1 MYDFRTFDDFK
12 DVHERLTDTHQT
24 VSVAESCTGG
34 LLGAA
39 FTDCP
44 GSSSYFL
51 GGIQAYADS
60 VKERLLG
67 VDHETLVSF
76 GAVSEE
82 VASEMA
88 LGIQRLTGS
97 DWAVSTT
104 GIAGPDGGTEEK
116 PVGGSGYQLQIL
128 PVFSVQKLSL
138 DGGRSEIRDRAV
150 IEALSML
157 LERLS
162 HDDDDL

>member
-1 MYDFRTFDDFK
+1 MTSELSTILDG
-12 DVHERLTDTHQT
+12 VHERLTETRQT

-39 FTDCP
+39 LTDRP

-51 GGIQAYADS
+51 GGIQAYANS
-60 VKERLLG
+60 VKEKLLG
-67 VDHETLVSF
+67 VDHETLASV

-104 GIAGPDGGTEEK
+104 GIAGPDGGTEDK
-116 PVGGSGYQLQIL
+116 PVGTVWVSVADSVG
-128 PVFSVQKLSL
+128 VFSQKLSL
-138 DGGRSEIRDRAV
+138 DGSRSEIRDRTV

-162 HDDDDL
+162 HDDDAL

>member
-1 MYDFRTFDDFK
+1 MTSELSTILDG
-12 DVHERLTDTHQT
+12 VHEHLTETRQT

-34 LLGAA
+34 LLGSAL
-39 FTDCP
+39 TDRP
-44 GSSSYFL
+44 GSSRYFL
-51 GGIQAYADS
+51 GGIQAYANP
-60 VKERLLG
+60 VKEQLLG
-67 VDHETLVSF
+67 VDHETLASV

-104 GIAGPDGGTEEK
+104 GIAGPDGGTEDK
-116 PVGGSGYQLQIL
+116 PVGTVWVSVADSVG
-128 PVFSVQKLSL
+128 VFSQKLSL
-138 DGGRSEIRDRAV
+138 DGSRSEIRDRTV
-150 IEALSML
+150 IEVLSML

-162 HDDDDL
+162 HDDDAL

>member
-1 MYDFRTFDDFK
+1 MTSELSTILAGI
-12 DVHERLTDTHQT
+12 HERLTETHQT

-39 FTDCP
+39 LSDRP

-51 GGIQAYADS
+51 GGIQAYANS
-60 VKERLLG
+60 VKEQLLG
-67 VDHETLVSF
+67 VDIETLASV

-104 GIAGPDGGTEEK
+104 GIAGPDGGTEDK
-116 PVGGSGYQLQIL
+116 PVGTIWVSVTDSVG
-128 PVFSVQKLSL
+128 VFSQKLSL
-138 DGGRSEIRDRAV
+138 DGSRSEIRDRTV

-162 HDDDDL
+162 HDDDAL